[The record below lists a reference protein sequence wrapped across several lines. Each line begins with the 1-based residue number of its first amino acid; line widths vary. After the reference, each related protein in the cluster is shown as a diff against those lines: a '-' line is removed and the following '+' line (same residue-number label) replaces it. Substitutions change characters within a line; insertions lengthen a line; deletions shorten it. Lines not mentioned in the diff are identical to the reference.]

1 MVNIVDLNNELEDLK
16 QKLNEDVSG
25 FDDNLLAI
33 LMDNLGTMATIYE
46 KPPEAFVKKT
56 KEKYFED
63 DNEGEYEESQF
74 NLNEDDYNMPKEKEK
89 KETNDNTYH
98 DNFNEASDT
107 FNKDEIIEDKKEQE

>member
-1 MVNIVDLNNELEDLK
+1 MYYRLMTIDPQLASKIIVNDKPRI
-16 QKLNEDVSG
+16 NEDVSG

-89 KETNDNTYH
+89 KEI
-98 DNFNEASDT
+98 
-107 FNKDEIIEDKKEQE
+107 K